1 MLPKAEV
8 RQDKDSVPVTP
19 CALWARAIQ
28 GILHLLASSEKGPL
42 RKGIQCWLLSMVVKR
57 TFQMA

>member
-8 RQDKDSVPVTP
+8 MQDKGSVPVTP
-19 CALWARAIQ
+19 CALRARAIQ

-42 RKGIQCWLLSMVVKR
+42 RKSIQGWFLSMVVKR
-57 TFQMA
+57 GVQMA